1 MQLTCLGSDLLFKIF
16 IRTQYLHF
24 PASCSSKKTKAR
36 KNKGEI
42 NAELKQTGFCF
53 SFFQQQPGYVMRRI
67 RRETLQIGDW
77 ISFQSVH
84 PHQLIHLFLYAS
96 SASENWIMEVFWNVL
111 LLPSEI
117 YIYIY
122 IYIYTHIY
130 TCFHPPR
137 TYFFISFATG
147 RYLYTHILMDS
158 SNPSSVLISPWFG
171 IFAHLCSGHA
181 LLDIH
186 FLGITCECATELA
199 IIVFIYYYYCCIY
212 IFGRCINVFYQS
224 WRSKP
229 WPWDHYASWAPW
241 IVNW

>member
-1 MQLTCLGSDLLFKIF
+1 MHSIKQKENVTGTTDMFRFRFVVQIF

-53 SFFQQQPGYVMRRI
+53 CFFQHQAGYVMRRI

-84 PHQLIHLFLYAS
+84 PHQLMHVFLYAS

-117 YIYIY
+117 NIYIY
-122 IYIYTHIY
+122 IYIYTVYTVYIYRYIYIYIHIY

-137 TYFFISFATG
+137 THLFISFG
-147 RYLYTHILMDS
+147 LF
-158 SNPSSVLISPWFG
+158 ISRGLAALP
-171 IFAHLCSGHA
+171 IFAVGM
-181 LLDIH
+181 
-186 FLGITCECATELA
+186 
-199 IIVFIYYYYCCIY
+199 
-212 IFGRCINVFYQS
+212 
-224 WRSKP
+224 
-229 WPWDHYASWAPW
+229 HY
-241 IVNW
+241 

>member
-1 MQLTCLGSDLLFKIF
+1 MFRFRFVVHIF

-53 SFFQQQPGYVMRRI
+53 CFFQQQAGYVMRRI

-84 PHQLIHLFLYAS
+84 PHQLMHLFLYAS
-96 SASENWIMEVFWNVL
+96 SASENWIMEVFRNVL

-117 YIYIY
+117 NIY

-130 TCFHPPR
+130 MLPPTKNIFIYFLCYWSLFVHTHFDGQLKTQLSFHQPVVWQLCPSLQWACIIR
-137 TYFFISFATG
+137 HIFFRNNLWMCYRIGHHSF
-147 RYLYTHILMDS
+147 YLLLLLLHLHIWKMHKCIL
-158 SNPSSVLISPWFG
+158 SVLAIKTMALGP
-171 IFAHLCSGHA
+171 LC
-181 LLDIH
+181 
-186 FLGITCECATELA
+186 
-199 IIVFIYYYYCCIY
+199 
-212 IFGRCINVFYQS
+212 
-224 WRSKP
+224 
-229 WPWDHYASWAPW
+229 
-241 IVNW
+241 